1 MKSEEIPVSSVE
13 LLIQHYEKQM
23 KRRANK
29 SCVLVPTISSLELY
43 KDVNNGLKEA
53 LAKESA
59 NIKPKDEEVSLAN
72 KDEENTCAEDESL
85 FVLDAKKK
93 EFSFEGA
100 DGDFEV
106 FFKGLEDKKRDK
118 FEDCWG
124 CDLRPTFDWQ
134 IKPVNF
140 LSEIEEVIDAMEKSL
155 DSFIDQINPRDFF
168 KDLCPIFDMF
178 DSDFQWMCGADLMAL
193 MNAIQLVL
201 ARYMNQSISIDIS
214 ATSVLG
220 PLIKFI
226 ADGLTS
232 AMESIRDI
240 LIAPIDCIRSVLV
253 TTNSLVKEF
262 EDLSA
267 MGETVF
273 NGIAKPFSPAKISDE
288 EFKKWEKQSKTT
300 SPLYYESGE
309 DKAAGEL
316 LGSLKKKKE
325 GKGKLSYSFDLSSDL
340 DGIFK
345 MNRRE
350 IDANQIEKRTE
361 RGSEDPSKSF
371 LEKMIM
377 TINTA
382 EKFINEF
389 FANLIF
395 SVKSLNNMIVGN
407 VGLNLKLAG
416 TILFVIDLIN
426 VVTVWIRLY
435 EEYGVDGFSKLC
447 DKIKEGDEAFV
458 NNYLHNWAILKY
470 NPDDPDVPN
479 STTSDINTCET

>member
-1 MKSEEIPVSSVE
+1 MPVSSIE
-13 LLIQHYEKQM
+13 LLIQHYESQM
-23 KRRANK
+23 KRRVNQN
-29 SCVLVPTISSLELY
+29 CILVPTISSLELY
-43 KDVNNGLKEA
+43 KDVNDGLREA
-53 LAKESA
+53 LARENA
-59 NIKPKDEEVSLAN
+59 NIKPSEEKESLEKKDES
-72 KDEENTCAEDESL
+72 NTCADEESL
-85 FVLDAKKK
+85 FNLNVDKK

-106 FFKGLEDKKRDK
+106 FFKGLSDKKRDK

-140 LSEIEEVIDAMEKSL
+140 LSEIEEVIDAIQKSV
-155 DSFIDQINPRDFF
+155 DSFIEQINPRDFF

-240 LIAPIDCIRSVLV
+240 LIAPIDCIRTVLV
-253 TTNSLVKEF
+253 TTESLVKEF
-262 EDLSA
+262 KDLSA

-288 EFKKWEKQSKTT
+288 EFKKWEKQSSTND
-300 SPLYYESGE
+300 PLFYESGE

-316 LGSLKKKKE
+316 LGSLKTKK

-345 MNRRE
+345 KNRKE
-350 IDANQIEKRTE
+350 IDANQIERRTE
-361 RGSEDPSKSF
+361 RGAEDPSNSF
-371 LEKMIM
+371 LQKMIM

-447 DKIKEGDEAFV
+447 DKIKEGDEAFI
-458 NNYLHNWAILKY
+458 NNYLHNWSILKY
-470 NPDDPDVPN
+470 NPDDADVPN
-479 STTSDINTCET
+479 SIATDINTCET

>member
-1 MKSEEIPVSSVE
+1 MKSEEMPVSSIE
-13 LLIQHYEKQM
+13 LLIQHYESQM
-23 KRRANK
+23 KRRVNQN
-29 SCVLVPTISSLELY
+29 CILVPTISSLELY
-43 KDVNNGLKEA
+43 KDVNDGLREA
-53 LAKESA
+53 LARENA
-59 NIKPKDEEVSLAN
+59 NIKPSEEKESLEKKDES
-72 KDEENTCAEDESL
+72 NTCAEEESL
-85 FVLDAKKK
+85 FNLNVDKK

-106 FFKGLEDKKRDK
+106 FFKGLSDKKRDK

-140 LSEIEEVIDAMEKSL
+140 LSEIEEVIDAIQKSV
-155 DSFIDQINPRDFF
+155 DSFIEQINPRDFF

-240 LIAPIDCIRSVLV
+240 LIAPIDCIRTVLV
-253 TTNSLVKEF
+253 TTESLVKEF
-262 EDLSA
+262 KDLSA

-288 EFKKWEKQSKTT
+288 EFKKWEKQSSTND
-300 SPLYYESGE
+300 PLFYESGE

-316 LGSLKKKKE
+316 LGSLKTKQ

-345 MNRRE
+345 KNRKE
-350 IDANQIEKRTE
+350 IDANQIERRTE
-361 RGSEDPSKSF
+361 RGAEDPSNSF
-371 LEKMIM
+371 LQKMIM

-447 DKIKEGDEAFV
+447 DKIKEGDEAFI
-458 NNYLHNWAILKY
+458 NNYLHNWSILKY
-470 NPDDPDVPN
+470 NPDDADVPN
-479 STTSDINTCET
+479 SIATDINTCET

>member
-1 MKSEEIPVSSVE
+1 MKSEEMPVSSIE
-13 LLIQHYEKQM
+13 LLIQHYESQM
-23 KRRANK
+23 KRRVNQN
-29 SCVLVPTISSLELY
+29 CILVPTISSLELY
-43 KDVNNGLKEA
+43 KDVNDGLREA
-53 LAKESA
+53 LARENA
-59 NIKPKDEEVSLAN
+59 NIKPSEEKESLEKKDES
-72 KDEENTCAEDESL
+72 NTCADEESL
-85 FVLDAKKK
+85 FNLNVDKK

-106 FFKGLEDKKRDK
+106 FFKGLSDKKRDK

-140 LSEIEEVIDAMEKSL
+140 LSEIEEVIDAIQKSV
-155 DSFIDQINPRDFF
+155 DSFIEQINPRDFF

-240 LIAPIDCIRSVLV
+240 LIAPIDCIRTVLV
-253 TTNSLVKEF
+253 TTESLVKEF
-262 EDLSA
+262 KDLSA

-288 EFKKWEKQSKTT
+288 EFKKWEKQSSTND
-300 SPLYYESGE
+300 PLFYESGE

-316 LGSLKKKKE
+316 LGSLKTKK

-345 MNRRE
+345 KNRKE
-350 IDANQIEKRTE
+350 IDANQIERRTE
-361 RGSEDPSKSF
+361 RGAEDPSNSF
-371 LEKMIM
+371 LQKMIM

-447 DKIKEGDEAFV
+447 DKIKEGDEAFI
-458 NNYLHNWAILKY
+458 NNYLHNWSILKY
-470 NPDDPDVPN
+470 NPDDADVPN
-479 STTSDINTCET
+479 SIATDINTCET

>member
-1 MKSEEIPVSSVE
+1 MKSEEMPVSSIE
-13 LLIQHYEKQM
+13 LLIQHYESQM
-23 KRRANK
+23 KRRVNQN
-29 SCVLVPTISSLELY
+29 CILVPTISSLELY
-43 KDVNNGLKEA
+43 KDVNDGLREA
-53 LAKESA
+53 LARENA
-59 NIKPKDEEVSLAN
+59 NIKPSEEKESLEKKDES
-72 KDEENTCAEDESL
+72 NTCAEEESL
-85 FVLDAKKK
+85 FNLNVDKK

-106 FFKGLEDKKRDK
+106 FFKGLSDKKRDK

-140 LSEIEEVIDAMEKSL
+140 LSEIEEVIDAIQKSV
-155 DSFIDQINPRDFF
+155 DSFIEQINPRDFF

-240 LIAPIDCIRSVLV
+240 LIAPIDCIRTVLV
-253 TTNSLVKEF
+253 TTESLVKEF
-262 EDLSA
+262 KDLSA

-288 EFKKWEKQSKTT
+288 EFKKWEKQSSTND
-300 SPLYYESGE
+300 PLFYESGE

-316 LGSLKKKKE
+316 LGSLKTKQ

-345 MNRRE
+345 KNRKE
-350 IDANQIEKRTE
+350 IDANQIERRTE
-361 RGSEDPSKSF
+361 RGAEDPSNSF
-371 LEKMIM
+371 LQKMIM

-407 VGLNLKLAG
+407 VELNLKLAG

-447 DKIKEGDEAFV
+447 DKIKEGDEAFI
-458 NNYLHNWAILKY
+458 NNYLHNWSILKY
-470 NPDDPDVPN
+470 NPDDADVPN
-479 STTSDINTCET
+479 SIATDINTCET

>member
-1 MKSEEIPVSSVE
+1 MPVSSIE
-13 LLIQHYEKQM
+13 LLIQHYESQM
-23 KRRANK
+23 KRRVNQN
-29 SCVLVPTISSLELY
+29 CILVPTISSLELY
-43 KDVNNGLKEA
+43 KDVNDGLREA
-53 LAKESA
+53 LARENA
-59 NIKPKDEEVSLAN
+59 NIKPSEEKESLEKKDES
-72 KDEENTCAEDESL
+72 NTCAEEESL
-85 FVLDAKKK
+85 FNLNVDKK

-106 FFKGLEDKKRDK
+106 FFKGLSDKKRDK

-140 LSEIEEVIDAMEKSL
+140 LSEIEEVIDAIQKSV
-155 DSFIDQINPRDFF
+155 DSFIEQINPRDFF

-240 LIAPIDCIRSVLV
+240 LIAPIDCIRTVLV
-253 TTNSLVKEF
+253 TTESLVKEF
-262 EDLSA
+262 KDLSA

-288 EFKKWEKQSKTT
+288 EFKKWEKQSSTND
-300 SPLYYESGE
+300 PLFYESGE

-316 LGSLKKKKE
+316 LGSLKTKK

-345 MNRRE
+345 KNRKE
-350 IDANQIEKRTE
+350 IDANQIERRTE
-361 RGSEDPSKSF
+361 RGAEDPSNSF
-371 LEKMIM
+371 LQKMIM

-447 DKIKEGDEAFV
+447 DKIKEGDEAFI
-458 NNYLHNWAILKY
+458 NNYLHNWSILKY
-470 NPDDPDVPN
+470 NPDDADVPN
-479 STTSDINTCET
+479 SIATDINTCET